1 MTDVLD
7 MFKTFLDEAT
17 ENESFGFNMTESDKL
32 LLKESV
38 NNMPPLKV
46 TFSCPSTT
54 ISQKQLPISV
64 PGGRS
69 AHVQHWLSWYHLQHC
84 FCCLLHQ
91 TEITEDFSQVIIRP
105 Y

>member
-17 ENESFGFNMTESDKL
+17 ENESFGFNMTKSDKL

-46 TFSCPSTT
+46 TLVAHP
-54 ISQKQLPISV
+54 QLF
-64 PGGRS
+64 
-69 AHVQHWLSWYHLQHC
+69 LKKN
-84 FCCLLHQ
+84 
-91 TEITEDFSQVIIRP
+91 
-105 Y
+105 